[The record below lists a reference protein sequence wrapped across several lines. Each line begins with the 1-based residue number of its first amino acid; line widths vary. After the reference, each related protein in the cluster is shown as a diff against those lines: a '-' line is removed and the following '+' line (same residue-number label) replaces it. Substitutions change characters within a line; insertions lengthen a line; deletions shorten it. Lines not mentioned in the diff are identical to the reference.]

1 MADIGRAENR
11 CVREGSAEMAT
22 AGVNRMM
29 LWTDLEGRELLGRWL
44 LGPLVRPEGR
54 TAWFAATAEGRPLM
68 LSITETLND
77 DEELLARLK
86 AAAEVRHPNVAT
98 VEEACAAYVDETPVV
113 IAAIEPTDENLGDVL
128 RERTL
133 RAAEAQQ
140 VLSAL
145 VQGLAAIHAR
155 GLVHGRMEPASVLAM
170 GDTIK
175 LRSDCLQIGG
185 ADFAARSGE
194 DVRGLGRIVTQ
205 AMTGR
210 IPAGENDALLQL
222 LPEPMGRTVRRA
234 LSGNARITEIVALA
248 GVVIVPA
255 ARAPE
260 PTHAVRPGPVAVPVE
275 SDAPPPQA
283 TSSAADPVVLPAA
296 AAAEPPQPA
305 ESSTTQ
311 PAKSAAKVIALLAA
325 RAPAEPRQPGE
336 PSAPAIAAQ
345 DDHANA
351 TDGGP
356 SPGTPRRSAPLVIAV
371 AALLLVATLWA
382 VYGVMHS
389 GKAANPAKPA
399 TPTAGSTVPMPQKP
413 AVAGRAAP
421 AVQGGGSATVALM
434 TPGWRVIAYT
444 YMHEAQAQHKAQ
456 VIRQRFPQ
464 LTPGVF
470 ALHGTA
476 PYLVT
481 LGGVMSRADA
491 LALRDKAVQMGLPR
505 DTYAQNYR

>member
-1 MADIGRAENR
+1 
-11 CVREGSAEMAT
+11 MAT

-77 DEELLARLK
+77 DEELVARLK
-86 AAAEVRHPNVAT
+86 AAAEVRHPNVVT

-113 IAAIEPTDENLGDVL
+113 IAAIEATDENLGDVL

-133 RAAEAQQ
+133 KAAEAQQ
-140 VLSAL
+140 VLNAL

-185 ADFAARSGE
+185 ADFGARSGE

-234 LSGNARITEIVALA
+234 LSGNARITEIAALA

-260 PTHAVRPGPVAVPVE
+260 PIHAVRSGPVAVPAPAPVA

-283 TSSAADPVVLPAA
+283 TSSAADPGVLSAA
-296 AAAEPPQPA
+296 AAAEPPQAA

-325 RAPAEPRQPGE
+325 RAPADPLKPGE
-336 PSAPAIAAQ
+336 PSQPAIAAE

-351 TDGGP
+351 TDDGP
-356 SPGTPRRSAPLVIAV
+356 SPGMPRRSAPLVIAV

-399 TPTAGSTVPMPQKP
+399 TPAAWSAAPTPQKP

-421 AVQGGGSATVALM
+421 AVQGAGSATIALM

-456 VIRQRFPQ
+456 VIQQRFPQ